1 MAHTQIAALLQ
12 KAPSTMRTAFK
23 DDCKNDRL
31 LWICAYGTEPNTP
44 SCGPAGQPHD
54 VFQTGKRYR
63 NKYAVTYHCGVCK
76 TKLLHIPVKDSGA
89 KRVYALEG
97 HGMRFWGTARD
108 LVLLQDE
115 EAVADWPWSAPGP
128 IATQL
133 LADQGPKAGPSEP
146 PCANTTASASAVS
159 SHPKAWILAGDD
171 VDVDG
176 KDTAKIVVVEAIC
189 ALKDVDKGLEEIE
202 RQLTSSPPPTPLPE
216 MEAMI
221 RKQRALVWAKIA
233 QIHQL
238 W

>member
-1 MAHTQIAALLQ
+1 MAHTQMAALLQ
-12 KAPSTMRTAFK
+12 KAPSTMRTWFK

-31 LWICAYGTEPNTP
+31 LWIGAYGSDPNTP

-54 VFQTGKRYR
+54 VFQTGKRHKNR
-63 NKYAVTYHCGVCK
+63 YAVTYHCGVCN
-76 TKLLHIPVKDSGA
+76 TKLLHIPVKESGA
-89 KRVYALEG
+89 KREYAVEG
-97 HGMRFWGTARD
+97 RGMRFWGTARD

-115 EAVADWPWSAPGP
+115 EAVADWPWSGPGP

-133 LADQGPKAGPSEP
+133 LADLGQGPKAGPSEP
-146 PCANTTASASAVS
+146 PCANTTARASAVS

-176 KDTAKIVVVEAIC
+176 KDTAKIVVEAIC

-202 RQLTSSPPPTPLPE
+202 RQLISLPAPTPLPE
-216 MEAMI
+216 IEAMI

-233 QIHQL
+233 EIRKL
-238 W
+238 